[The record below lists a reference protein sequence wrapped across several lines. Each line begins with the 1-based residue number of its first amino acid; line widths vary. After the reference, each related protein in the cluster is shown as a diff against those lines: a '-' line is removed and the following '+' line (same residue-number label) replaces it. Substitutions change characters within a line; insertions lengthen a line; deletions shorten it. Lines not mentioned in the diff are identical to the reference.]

1 MRSYHHPNVLTL
13 LTSFIVGSDLYMVMP
28 FCDGGSVLH
37 IMKYKEKEVG
47 SSTAAPGPAALSTG
61 LCQPPATAS
70 SVSRLQTSPTATGGA
85 GGGGGGGGPIIS
97 SQHASKTD

>member
-1 MRSYHHPNVLTL
+1 MKEAHTMRSYHHPNVLTL

-47 SSTAAPGPAALSTG
+47 GATAAVAPAPAAINWPLSAP
-61 LCQPPATAS
+61 CNHQQ
-70 SVSRLQTSPTATGGA
+70 R
-85 GGGGGGGGPIIS
+85 
-97 SQHASKTD
+97 H